1 MIVVKKSNCVWSV
14 RAAFTWLLLAHLA
27 GCGRGSGS
35 TNRLSLTTTVNDK
48 VVGVTDLVFD
58 NDTAT
63 TTTDGKVERFDLRD
77 ERWFDESRNKWITLA
92 ESRKW
97 TENSIAQS
105 RKTLEATPSTDTKPL
120 MEWMISPRF
129 DVTQEGDVLLLNSEF
144 IHYRIKTAPG
154 GPQLKN
160 LLKYSRLND
169 SCLQCCGPTSAI
181 QWPVLRRPLSRPPFV
196 QIQNVR
202 DSLTR
207 GHSHPWSSQFL
218 RCGYRRFSRQQA
230 RSPDHLSRPQPEF
243 PIAWLVRPPSPQLDG
258 KQLLSWPRAGPL
270 SGLVQS

>member
-1 MIVVKKSNCVWSV
+1 MEMIVVKKSKCVWSV

-27 GCGRGSGS
+27 GCGRGSGP

-160 LLKYSRLND
+160 LLKYSRLNAYRKAMTLRQGLPLPELLVLKELENRNLLPLRIEFAYT
-169 SCLQCCGPTSAI
+169 SPTDTSTAI
-181 QWPVLRRPLSRPPFV
+181 IEMTPFDV
-196 QIQNVR
+196 DQ
-202 DSLTR
+202 
-207 GHSHPWSSQFL
+207 
-218 RCGYRRFSRQQA
+218 
-230 RSPDHLSRPQPEF
+230 
-243 PIAWLVRPPSPQLDG
+243 
-258 KQLLSWPRAGPL
+258 
-270 SGLVQS
+270 